1 MFCVGSEK
9 ARTSLTCALLVR
21 RAGRAPGAQVN
32 YYNSELPRTRD
43 GLLHIPV
50 VKKHVVHNGID
61 KFYQTGM
68 LQSWNK

>member
-1 MFCVGSEK
+1 M
-9 ARTSLTCALLVR
+9 R